1 MGQMNK
7 PLFELDQPGLQAEV
21 NSYKPGNGL
30 TWPTLFPLKYTPK
43 FDLKGIEGDEGIPVS
58 ADRVAFNTKAPIK
71 SRKTVGSWSGK
82 LSKISMSK
90 EKNELEINE
99 YEDMQRVAAANTED
113 KQAARYLVDM
123 VYDDVKACNDGADY
137 KIEIDACRIGSRG
150 IQTFTKEIDGDMATE
165 NIIDFNVPK
174 ENFVAPAIPWDKPG
188 ADGLGDIAKWQSN
201 IAAQGKKK
209 PMYAF
214 LEKAAFETLLSQEKT
229 MKRVA
234 SVLLSVTG
242 LTSAEVLALDNINSY
257 QSKHGYPRIIVLD
270 TYATIEDKAGNFTTI
285 KPWNKNVVTLSPAP
299 QLGWT
304 YFKTVPVVKGTDAI
318 QAHGRYAKTT
328 VYSQVNPL
336 LEVTMIEA
344 YVQPALINRASLVFA
359 NIANTEWADGKAT
372 DEMSDEDKQV
382 RVASASAP
390 AADNKVSVFGQTFEK
405 ETVLAAMKSI
415 GETTNQN
422 ITVANLESKIA
433 ALDEDKKVELK
444 QALGI
449 EV

>member
-43 FDLKGIEGDEGIPVS
+43 FDLKGIEGEEGIPVS

-99 YEDMQRVAAANTED
+99 YEDLQRVAAANTED

-390 AADNKVSVFGQTFEK
+390 TADNVNIFGQSFDK
-405 ETVLAAMKSI
+405 EAVLAAMKSI
-415 GETTNQN
+415 DEATNQN
-422 ITVANLESKIA
+422 ITVANLEAKIA

-449 EV
+449 EA

>member
-58 ADRVAFNTKAPIK
+58 ADRVAFNTKAPLK

-90 EKNELEINE
+90 EKNELEVNE
-99 YEDMQRVAAANTED
+99 YEDLQRVAAANTED

-234 SVLLSVTG
+234 SVLLNVTG

-270 TYATIEDKAGNFTTI
+270 TYATIEDKAGNRTTI

-318 QAHGRYAKTT
+318 QAHGQYAKTT

-372 DEMSDEDKQV
+372 DEMSDEDKHV

-390 AADNKVSVFGQTFEK
+390 TADNVNIFGQSFDK

-415 GETTNQN
+415 DEATNQN
-422 ITVANLESKIA
+422 ITVANLEAKIA

-449 EV
+449 EA

>member
-1 MGQMNK
+1 
-7 PLFELDQPGLQAEV
+7 
-21 NSYKPGNGL
+21 
-30 TWPTLFPLKYTPK
+30 
-43 FDLKGIEGDEGIPVS
+43 
-58 ADRVAFNTKAPIK
+58 
-71 SRKTVGSWSGK
+71 
-82 LSKISMSK
+82 MSK

-99 YEDMQRVAAANTED
+99 YEDLQRVAAANTED

-234 SVLLSVTG
+234 SVLLNVTG

-270 TYATIEDKAGNFTTI
+270 TYATIEDKAGNRTTI

-318 QAHGRYAKTT
+318 QAHGQYAKTT

-372 DEMSDEDKQV
+372 DEMSDEDKHV

-444 QALGI
+444 RALGI
-449 EV
+449 GA

>member
-58 ADRVAFNTKAPIK
+58 ADRVAFNTKSPIK
-71 SRKTVGSWSGK
+71 SRMTVGSWSGR

-99 YEDMQRVAAANTED
+99 YEDLQRVAAANTED

-188 ADGLGDIAKWQSN
+188 ADCLGDIAKWQSN

-214 LEKAAFETLLSQEKT
+214 LEKATFETLLSQEKT

-234 SVLLSVTG
+234 SVLLNVTG

-285 KPWNKNVVTLSPAP
+285 KPWNKNVVTLSPVP

-318 QAHGRYAKTT
+318 QAQGRYAKTT

-359 NIANTEWADGKAT
+359 NIANTEWADGKST
-372 DEMSDEDKQV
+372 DEMADGDIQARSV
-382 RVASASAP
+382 SVSAP
-390 AADNKVSVFGQTFEK
+390 AADKVNIFGQTFDK

-422 ITVANLESKIA
+422 ITVANLEAKIS

-449 EV
+449 EA

>member
-58 ADRVAFNTKAPIK
+58 ADRVAFNTKAPLK

-99 YEDMQRVAAANTED
+99 YEDLQRVAAANTED

-318 QAHGRYAKTT
+318 QAHGRYSKTT

-390 AADNKVSVFGQTFEK
+390 TADNVNIFGQSFDK
-405 ETVLAAMKSI
+405 EAVLAAMKSI
-415 GETTNQN
+415 DEATNQN
-422 ITVANLESKIA
+422 ITVANLEAKIA

-449 EV
+449 EA